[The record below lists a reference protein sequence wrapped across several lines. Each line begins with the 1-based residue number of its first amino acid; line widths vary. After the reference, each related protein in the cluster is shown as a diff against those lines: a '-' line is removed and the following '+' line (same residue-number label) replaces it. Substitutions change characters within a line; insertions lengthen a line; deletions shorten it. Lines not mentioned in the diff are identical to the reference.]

1 MVIRNAAGILQP
13 VLTEVGIR
21 NFKAFGDSVQSAPM
35 SRITLLYGP
44 NSGGKSSIIQA
55 LLLLKQ
61 SEGNLPRGAALAP
74 QGEYVDLA
82 GFRAMAHR
90 HDESREVEI
99 NVKLKNANG
108 RAPVDVNIDMTF
120 GHDKQHRPDLPIL
133 HKVGYEVKY
142 TDTDDL
148 AMQLRLVRANSVQ
161 SDEPASFR
169 WADEESSARSYVN
182 YLSALRHRAFEP
194 RSRRTSSIR
203 PNELDDLTD
212 EKTSVLRHFIFQA
225 RSSVLPF
232 VPSLDETGQSN
243 RERGEQQFRTWE
255 RKLMERDHESRE
267 LEVGLETGHRSARFR
282 EFNRRG
288 RNPNDLVQE
297 LKAQG
302 VDPARRLEELQE
314 QVREIREQEP
324 EGLRELREF
333 TDHLL
338 THPFGMEQISRS
350 YQLFIEGMSYLGP
363 ILDDPRRFYPSWG
376 GRRSTVGKRGEY
388 TVDII
393 SYDDG
398 VLNTVNEWFAR
409 FGIPYK
415 IVDVRNVADSEFT
428 GTLSAMVLEDT
439 RTGTIVTPVD
449 VGFGISQILPV
460 IVEGVAGDC
469 AIMCVDQ
476 PEVHLHPKLQAEIA
490 DLMVECQGKQW
501 IVETHSELLVR
512 RILTRIAEGKIKS
525 TDVSVLYVDPPK
537 IPDAGKGSTIE
548 VLDIEE
554 NGRFSSSTPWPDGF
568 FEDGYRE
575 MMTAIRAGG

>member
-1 MVIRNAAGILQP
+1 
-13 VLTEVGIR
+13 
-21 NFKAFGDSVQSAPM
+21 
-35 SRITLLYGP
+35 
-44 NSGGKSSIIQA
+44 
-55 LLLLKQ
+55 
-61 SEGNLPRGAALAP
+61 
-74 QGEYVDLA
+74 
-82 GFRAMAHR
+82 
-90 HDESREVEI
+90 
-99 NVKLKNANG
+99 
-108 RAPVDVNIDMTF
+108 MTF
-120 GHDKQHRPDLPIL
+120 GHDKQHRTDLPVL
-133 HKVGYEVKY
+133 HKVGYEVNHG
-142 TDTDDL
+142 DTDDL
-148 AMQLRLVRANSVQ
+148 AMELRLVRANSTP

-169 WADEESSARSYVN
+169 WADHESSARSYVN
-182 YLSALRHRAFEP
+182 YLSELRHRAFEP
-194 RSRRTSSIR
+194 RFRRTSSIR

-212 EKTSVLRHFIFQA
+212 EKASVLRHFIFQA

-232 VPSLDETGQSN
+232 VPSLDETGESD
-243 RERGEQQFRTWE
+243 RDRREQQFRAWE
-255 RKLMERDHESRE
+255 RRLIELDIESRE
-267 LEVGLETGHRSARFR
+267 LAVGLESSDREAQFR
-282 EFNRRG
+282 EFSRRG
-288 RNPNDLVQE
+288 QTPNDRLQE
-297 LKAQG
+297 LRAQG
-302 VDPARRLEELQE
+302 VDPARRLEELRE
-314 QVREIREQEP
+314 QVRETREQEP

-338 THPFGMEQISRS
+338 NYPVGMEQISRS

-393 SYDDG
+393 SYDYG
-398 VLNTVNEWFAR
+398 VLNIVNEWFVR
-409 FGIPYK
+409 FDIPYK
-415 IVDVRNVADSEFT
+415 IIDVRNVADSEFT

-537 IPDAGKGSTIE
+537 MPYAGGGSTIE
-548 VLDIEE
+548 VLEIEE

>member
-1 MVIRNAAGILQP
+1 MVIRNTGRTIRP
-13 VLTEVGIR
+13 VLAEVGLR
-21 NFKAFGDSVQSAPM
+21 NFKAFGNGIQSAPM

-44 NSGGKSSIIQA
+44 NSGGKSSVIQA

-61 SEGNLPRGAALAP
+61 SEGNLPRGGALAP

-82 GFRAMAHR
+82 GLRAMAHR
-90 HDESREVEI
+90 HDDSQEVEI
-99 NVKLKNANG
+99 NVKLSNAD
-108 RAPVDVNIDMTF
+108 RRTPVDVKIDLTF
-120 GHDKQHRPDLPIL
+120 GQDEQHRTDLPIL
-133 HKVGYEVKY
+133 QKVGYGVNHR
-142 TDTDDL
+142 DSDDL
-148 AMQLRLVRANSVQ
+148 GMELQLVRAKPIQN
-161 SDEPASFR
+161 EEAARFH
-169 WADEESSARSYVN
+169 WADHDSSARSYVN
-182 YLSALRHRAFEP
+182 YVSMLRHRGFEP
-194 RSRRTSSIR
+194 RSRRASSIR
-203 PNELDDLTD
+203 SDEFDDLTD
-212 EKTSVLRHFIFQA
+212 DKAGVLRHFILQA
-225 RSSVLPF
+225 RSSVLPLM
-232 VPSLDETGQSN
+232 PSLDETGESD
-243 RERGEQQFRTWE
+243 RERREQQLRTWE
-255 RKLMERDHESRE
+255 RRLMELDLESRE
-267 LEVGLETGHRSARFR
+267 LEVGLESRQRPERLR
-282 EFNRRG
+282 EFSRRV
-288 RNPNDLVQE
+288 RNPNDRLQE
-297 LKAQG
+297 LRDQG
-302 VDPARRLEELQE
+302 VDPARRLQELRE

-324 EGLRELREF
+324 VGLRELREF

-338 THPFGMEQISRS
+338 NYPVGMEQISRS

-363 ILDDPRRFYPSWG
+363 ILDDPRRFYLSWG

-398 VLNTVNEWFAR
+398 VRNTVNAWFAK

-415 IVDVRNVADSEFT
+415 IIDVRNVADTEFT

-460 IVEGVAGDC
+460 IVEGVAGTC
-469 AIMCVDQ
+469 AILCVDQ

-490 DLMVECQGKQW
+490 DLMVECHDKQW

-537 IPDAGKGSTIE
+537 LPDEGRGSTIQ
-548 VLDIEE
+548 VLDIDES
-554 NGRFSSSTPWPDGF
+554 GKFSSSTPWPDGF

-575 MMTAIRAGG
+575 MMASIRAGG